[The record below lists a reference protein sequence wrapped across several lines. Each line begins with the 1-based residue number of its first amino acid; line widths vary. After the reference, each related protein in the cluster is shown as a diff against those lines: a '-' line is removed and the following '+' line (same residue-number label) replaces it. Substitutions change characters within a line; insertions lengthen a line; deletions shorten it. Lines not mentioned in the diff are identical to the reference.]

1 MFDQKRILITGGTGS
16 FGKKFTER
24 ILQLYPRIRE
34 VVIFSRD
41 REKQQRMACQFEGA
55 PLSFVCGDI
64 SKAEDLAPACR
75 NIDFLIHTAALRIV
89 PEAEASPWEAVQT
102 NILGARNVI
111 DQAVKYNI
119 GRILSLST
127 DMASLPHNVYGA
139 TKMLADKLFVNAPK
153 DHPSLKTT
161 VVRYGNILGSTGTV
175 IPFFMR
181 KAREEGILPV
191 TDPGMT
197 RFLSTREECV
207 EIALHLLA
215 ESKGGEI
222 VSPKIKS
229 YNILTAA
236 KAVDEKAE
244 IRIVGLRPGEKLY
257 EEMITRYESYRT
269 IENDNYYIIV
279 PDYADITEYCR
290 HYSARTVPAGFEF
303 NSANNPDKISLQEMR
318 ELIRKFS

>member
-24 ILQLYPRIRE
+24 ILQLHPRIRE
-34 VVIFSRD
+34 IVIFSRN
-41 REKQQRMACQFEGA
+41 REKQELMARQFEGA

-64 SKAEDLAPACR
+64 SKAEDLDKACH

-89 PEAEASPWEAVQT
+89 PEAEAAPWEAIQT

-111 DQAVKYNI
+111 DLAVKHNI
-119 GRILSLST
+119 GRVLALST

-139 TKMLADKLFVNAPK
+139 TKMLSDKLFVNASK
-153 DHPSLKTT
+153 EHPLLKTT

-191 TDPGMT
+191 TDSEMT
-197 RFLSTREECV
+197 RFLSTGEECV

-215 ESKGGEI
+215 GSKGGEI
-222 VSPKIKS
+222 IAPKIKS
-229 YNILTAA
+229 YNILTVA

-257 EEMITRYESYRT
+257 EEMITRYESFRT

-279 PDYADITEYCR
+279 PDYADKTEYCR

-303 NSANNPDKISLQEMR
+303 TSANNPAKISPQEMR
-318 ELIRKFS
+318 ELIRKFT